1 MTLST
6 GAGRARWS
14 ATMFFFERDQRLYAT
29 VGAADEIVK
38 GVRQSSWCSFAIDKG
53 KPEIWVQGRGRA
65 VILGPL
71 EARPELKVEG
81 PTYGWVDAA
90 FRAMYEFADPSYPTS
105 IRQPILIVAAGR
117 DELVS
122 TPAIGQFAVRLR
134 AGSHL
139 VIPGARHELLMEQ
152 DRFRSQF
159 WAAFDAFVP
168 GSPLFG

>member
-1 MTLST
+1 MPL
-6 GAGRARWS
+6 AYFVVR
-14 ATMFFFERDQRLYAT
+14 AT
-29 VGAADEIVK
+29 V
-38 GVRQSSWCSFAIDKG
+38 
-53 KPEIWVQGRGRA
+53 P
-65 VILGPL
+65 
-71 EARPELKVEG
+71 
-81 PTYGWVDAA
+81 DAA
-90 FRAMYEFADPSYPTS
+90 KRKAFDEWYSREHLPDAAKAFGVNKAWRFWSVTDPSLHEAMYEFADPSYPTS

-139 VIPGARHELLMEQ
+139 VIAGARHELLMEQ